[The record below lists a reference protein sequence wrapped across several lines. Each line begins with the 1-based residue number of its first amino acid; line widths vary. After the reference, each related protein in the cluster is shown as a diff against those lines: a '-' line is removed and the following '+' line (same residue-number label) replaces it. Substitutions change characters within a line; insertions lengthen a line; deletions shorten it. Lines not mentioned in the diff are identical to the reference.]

1 VAMTGGRAGS
11 EQAETLALRALAYI
25 AGDEE
30 RFQRFLLST
39 GTTPDDVRL
48 RAAEPDFLSGV
59 FDHMLA
65 DEALLIAFA
74 EDAGMAPEQV
84 ALARYRLPGAVFD

>member
-1 VAMTGGRAGS
+1 MSVTGERAAA
-11 EQAETLALRALAYI
+11 EQAETLALRALAFI

-30 RFQRFLLST
+30 RFQRFLVAT
-39 GTTPDDVRL
+39 GTTADDVRQ

-65 DEALLIAFA
+65 DEALLVAFA
-74 EDAGMAPEQV
+74 EEAELAPSKIV
-84 ALARYRLPGAVFD
+84 AARYRLPGAVME